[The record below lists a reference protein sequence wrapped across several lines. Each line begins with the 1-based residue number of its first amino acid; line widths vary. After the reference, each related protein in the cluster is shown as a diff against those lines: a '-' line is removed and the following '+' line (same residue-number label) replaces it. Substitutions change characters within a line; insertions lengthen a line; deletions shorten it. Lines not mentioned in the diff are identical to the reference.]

1 MADVP
6 EYTRAVYQ
14 SMTNMMRDSLDRV
27 PLTDWYDTVSARQVG
42 FQARSVL
49 GGFFINLLLEHP
61 NFNA

>member
-1 MADVP
+1 MP
-6 EYTRAVYQ
+6 EYTKAVYK
-14 SMTNMMRDSLDRV
+14 SMTNMTRDSLDRV